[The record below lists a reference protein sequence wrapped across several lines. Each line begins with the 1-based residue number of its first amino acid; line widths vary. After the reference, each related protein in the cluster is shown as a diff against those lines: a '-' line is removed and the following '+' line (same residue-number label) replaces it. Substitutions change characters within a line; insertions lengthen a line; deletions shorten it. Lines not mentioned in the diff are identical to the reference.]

1 MLLRAL
7 RDAHSFHQRLLDEL
21 CGVVEELVPVRQDA
35 QGPHRLERLADQGE
49 LVECESKLVHPDRR

>member
-21 CGVVEELVPVRQDA
+21 RGVVEELVPMWQDS
-35 QGPHRLERLADQGE
+35 QGPHRLQRLADQGE
-49 LVECESKLVHPDRR
+49 LVEGESKLVHPYRR